1 MTHSKS
7 DLEILAQQALTDS
20 GNSLTT
26 AELHGATIGIGVA
39 DRTRFELQ
47 DLVDLLGTDAL
58 ADGESVSEFVGAA
71 LDTLYVDDMSFSP
84 LLPDDDEAMTIR
96 LAALANW
103 CQSFLGGLVAGMH
116 RRGIEDVRSMP
127 EEVKEI
133 VQDFAAI
140 AQLDDQADD
149 DQAGEDES
157 EGDAME
163 LEEYVK
169 VGALLMMSL
178 CNDDVSDDL
187 SEDGADDGADEEG
200 R

>member
-1 MTHSKS
+1 MTHSNS

-20 GNSLTT
+20 GNTLTT

-58 ADGESVSEFVGAA
+58 RDGESVGEFIGAA
-71 LDTLYVDDMSFSP
+71 LDMLYVDDMSFSP
-84 LLPDDDEAMTIR
+84 LVPDDDEAMSTR
-96 LAALANW
+96 LAALASW

-116 RRGIEDVRSMP
+116 RRGIEDVGSMP

-140 AQLDDQADD
+140 AQLDSESDTE
-149 DQAGEDES
+149 AGEDES
-157 EGDAME
+157 EADAME

-178 CNDDVSDDL
+178 CNDVG
-187 SEDGADDGADEEG
+187 SEDGSEDDTDDRSDEEG